1 MTSRVRC
8 SCGRV
13 YDPAKHTT
21 CPDCG
26 AESAVESVVVAEKIK
41 PPTPPE
47 IESEPARGGIVAA
60 GRETETKRGGSQF
73 AQLLKTLP
81 WPVYAGAALL
91 ILFGLGFALRP
102 RHAAQVAE
110 ATKGE
115 VSAPTPVHE
124 ESSPSPSATIPPYIP
139 PGGYTIPQG
148 IVTGGVNLSELIAS
162 AKPGGTVTVPAGL
175 YPGGLV
181 IDRPM
186 HIVAD
191 PRAAGQVVIQSEGKE
206 CLSVRAKG
214 VTVQGVQFWCK
225 GIGELPAISVAEG
238 ADLSMDGCKIQSGSA
253 LGLSVNGNASI
264 KALGSG
270 FSTEKGTAVR
280 INKQA
285 QANFTQCSFSNSQI
299 GLLVANAA
307 KAELHS
313 CAFEGIGIGD
323 SGGAMI
329 VAAHENTQVTGED
342 CQFSNNSVGINVSDG
357 ASMTLTGCTFKQNIG
372 STTGGVG
379 SGVVVARN
387 SAQVVI
393 QKTTLVNSSPY
404 AIDVM
409 GGAKLTLEDSEISGS
424 RTAGLVVGERNASP
438 ANADVKRSR
447 FDRNATAIGIYGG
460 SSANVEDSDCREN
473 NEGIVVF
480 DPGSTLKLV
489 KTNLVS
495 NRDHGLYAYAN
506 AEVTADDS
514 TIQNNAR
521 GVQSGTSRKSSQR
534 ASVKLQNCRF
544 GNNRVFGAGACVQ
557 SELILAN
564 CVFDGSD
571 KTNIYHERGAVVQTD
586 ALAGTPDASASPEE
600 SPESTTATDESSPA
614 QTKTKRR
621 TSKRRS
627 EEEEQRRRAEQ
638 ISRVIKGLLPSQY

>member
-41 PPTPPE
+41 PPATL
-47 IESEPARGGIVAA
+47 EPANELSESGAVAT
-60 GRETETKRGGSQF
+60 GKREGGSQF

-91 ILFGLGFALRP
+91 ILVALAFALRP
-102 RHAAQVAE
+102 RHAMQVA
-110 ATKGE
+110 ATEKGE
-115 VSAPTPVHE
+115 PPAPGPVHE
-124 ESSPSPSATIPPYIP
+124 ESSPGPSATIPPYIP
-139 PGGYTIPQG
+139 SGGYTIPQG
-148 IVTGGVNLSELIAS
+148 IVTGGVNLSELIAN
-162 AKPGGTVTVPAGL
+162 AKPGGMVTIPAGL
-175 YPGGLV
+175 YSDSLV
-181 IDRPM
+181 VDRPV

-191 PRAAGQVVIQSEGKE
+191 SRGGQVVIQSEGRE

-214 VTVQGVQFWCK
+214 VTVQNVQFWCK
-225 GIGELPAISVAEG
+225 GIGELPAVSVEDG

-253 LGLSVNGNASI
+253 LGLSVSGNASV

-270 FSTEKGTAVR
+270 FTTEKGTAVR

-299 GLLVANAA
+299 GLLLANAA

-313 CAFEGIGIGD
+313 CAFEGLGIGN

-329 VAAHENTQVTGED
+329 VAAHENTQLTGED
-342 CQFSNNSVGINVSDG
+342 CQFTNNSVGINVSDG

-379 SGVVVARN
+379 SGVVVASN

-393 QKTTLVNSSPY
+393 QKTTMVNSSPY

-409 GGAKLTLEDSEISGS
+409 GGAKLRLEDSEISGS
-424 RTAGLVVGERNASP
+424 RTAGLLVGERNAPP
-438 ANADVKRSR
+438 ANADVKHTQ
-447 FDRNATAIGIYGG
+447 FDRNATGIGIYGG
-460 SSANVEDSDCREN
+460 SSADVEDSEFREN

-480 DPGSTLKLV
+480 DQGSRLKMV

-495 NRDHGLYAYAN
+495 NRDRGLYAYAN
-506 AEVTADDS
+506 AEITATDS

-534 ASVKLQNCRF
+534 ASVKLENCRF
-544 GNNRVFGAGACVQ
+544 GSNRVFGAGASVQ

-571 KTNIYHERGAVVQTD
+571 KTNIYREHGAIVQTD
-586 ALAGTPDASASPEE
+586 ALADAPDASASPEG
-600 SPESTTATDESSPA
+600 SPESTAATDESLAA
-614 QTKTKRR
+614 QAKKRK
-621 TSKRRS
+621 TSKRS
-627 EEEEQRRRAEQ
+627 SQQEEQRRRAEE
-638 ISRVIKGLLPSQY
+638 ISRAIRRFLPSQY